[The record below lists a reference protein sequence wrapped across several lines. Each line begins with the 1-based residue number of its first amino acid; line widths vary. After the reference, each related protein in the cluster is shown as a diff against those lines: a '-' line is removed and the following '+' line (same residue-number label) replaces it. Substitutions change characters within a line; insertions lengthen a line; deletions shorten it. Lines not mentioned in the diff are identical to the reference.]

1 MSIWITAHC
10 TNKISFFRK
19 NEKTMMSK
27 VCCLFKY
34 CLFSFTQTGLSTT
47 HETSVTTVQNFYCL
61 FPIFLDPCC
70 TVKLAFFC
78 PTITKPRKDYIYA
91 KIKFNHQMI
100 QISGRLYRLMFL
112 FNICWIQIGWCIF
125 CLYHTLRFTMYR
137 FWFNLF
143 WCWNTLLSYIF
154 RCNFCL

>member
-1 MSIWITAHC
+1 MELTIWQLKWCIVNIIQIYFLFLCLFELLHIVLI
-10 TNKISFFRK
+10 NHLFFRK

-27 VCCLFKY
+27 V
-34 CLFSFTQTGLSTT
+34 LFSFTQTGFSTT

-100 QISGRLYRLMFL
+100 QISGRLFRLMFL

-125 CLYHTLRFTMYR
+125 CLYHT
-137 FWFNLF
+137 
-143 WCWNTLLSYIF
+143 
-154 RCNFCL
+154 